1 MLHNG
6 VIRPTINS
14 CFVHYIL
21 TSFLSQSVIEEAISH
36 HSFDDSL
43 ELVDTCSYCVALYD
57 YNKVNPNDVQLR

>member
-1 MLHNG
+1 MSYK
-6 VIRPTINS
+6 T
-14 CFVHYIL
+14 HYQFLLCTLFL

-57 YNKVNPNDVQLR
+57 YNKVNPNDVQLRWVQ